1 MNSSAPLYVLT
12 LAAPGLDRLSFFGF
26 EVHVS
31 VLVGCLYLVGLYL
44 LLTGPAR
51 ARYGWDEPS
60 PSILQKSSFLG
71 AVALIFLTLNGP
83 LHTLADSYLFSA
95 HMVQHMLLMIIMPP
109 FLILGTPAWLVR
121 RAIRK
126 PWIRRLARVL
136 TNPFVAYALYNIIFI
151 GWHLP
156 PAYNLALSNHAWHVV
171 QHLMFMG
178 VATMM
183 WWPVFSP
190 VKELEVIPDGPLL
203 MMYVFAFGVPSTA
216 IAAFITLSDNV
227 IYPWYELA
235 ARVTN
240 LSAADDQRLGGLI
253 MWVPGMLLFW
263 VAITFVFFRWTREE
277 YRDW

>member
-1 MNSSAPLYVLT
+1 MASTSFPYVLT

-26 EVHVS
+26 EIHVS
-31 VLVGCLYLVGLYL
+31 VLVGCLYLAGAYL
-44 LLTGPAR
+44 LITGPAR
-51 ARYGWDEPS
+51 ARYGWDDP
-60 PSILQKSSFLG
+60 PPTRFQKISFLG

-95 HMVQHMLLMIIMPP
+95 HMVQHMLLMVIMPP
-109 FLILGTPAWLVR
+109 FLILGIPPSLVR
-121 RAIRK
+121 RAIKK
-126 PWIRRLARVL
+126 PWVLKLAKVL
-136 TNPFVAYALYNIIFI
+136 TNPFVAYTLYNLIFI

-156 PAYNLALSNHAWHVV
+156 PAYNLALESHAWHIV
-171 QHLMFMG
+171 QHLMFIS

-190 VKELEVIPDGPLL
+190 VEELHIIPDGPLL

-216 IAAFITLSDNV
+216 VAAFITLSDHV

-235 ARVTN
+235 ARVTS

-263 VAITFVFFRWTREE
+263 VAITFVFFRWSRDE
-277 YRDW
+277 YKDW